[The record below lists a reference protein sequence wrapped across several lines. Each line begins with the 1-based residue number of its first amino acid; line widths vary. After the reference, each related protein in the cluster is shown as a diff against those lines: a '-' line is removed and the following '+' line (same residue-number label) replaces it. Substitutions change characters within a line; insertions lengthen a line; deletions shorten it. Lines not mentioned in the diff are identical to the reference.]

1 MQYYGLE
8 KLMHLSD
15 GYRKVFKIDA
25 HELMLTQI
33 DGQRFL
39 IEARCPHRGL
49 SLEHASLSASGQLQ
63 CPHHHYQFNLR
74 DGRLEAHSEEP
85 CRALR
90 VFNIVY
96 EGNEVGVM
104 L

>member
-8 KLMHLSD
+8 KLMNLSD

-25 HELMLTQI
+25 HELMLAQI

-49 SLEHASLSASGQLQ
+49 SLEHASVSAGGRLH
-63 CPHHHYQFNLR
+63 CPHHHYQFNWNT
-74 DGRLEAHSEEP
+74 GALEAYSEEP

-90 VFNIVY
+90 VFKLVY
-96 EGNEVGVM
+96 QGNEVGVM

>member
-1 MQYYGLE
+1 MN
-8 KLMHLSD
+8 LSD

-25 HELMLTQI
+25 LELMLAQV

-49 SLEHASLSASGQLQ
+49 SLEHASLSGSGQLH
-63 CPHHHYQFNLR
+63 CPHHHYQFDMSSGALV
-74 DGRLEAHSEEP
+74 AHSEEP

-90 VFNIVY
+90 VYKLVY
-96 EGNEVGVM
+96 QGNEVGVM